1 MQLSIFN
8 SLLPQVFTSQLNV
21 LYIQAQPQVTVHNFL
36 RPLPFWWA
44 QMDSN
49 HRRFGLRDF
58 SNLKTVRKVYTFKPR
73 NKKLLV
79 GSNGLEPSTSR
90 LSGVCSNQLSYE
102 PVFGGDKRIRTVDP
116 LLARQVL

>member
-21 LYIQAQPQVTVHNFL
+21 LYIQA
-36 RPLPFWWA
+36 A
-44 QMDSN
+44 QQEVA
-49 HRRFGLRDF
+49 G
-58 SNLKTVRKVYTFKPR
+58 
-73 NKKLLV
+73 